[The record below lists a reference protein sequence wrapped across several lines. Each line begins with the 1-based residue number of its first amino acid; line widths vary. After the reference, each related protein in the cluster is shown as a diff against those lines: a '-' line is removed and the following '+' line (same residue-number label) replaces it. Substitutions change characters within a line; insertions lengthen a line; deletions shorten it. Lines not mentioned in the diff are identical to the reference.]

1 MKQLNP
7 DTIAALVALREQ
19 LQAAPHG
26 QGGAMVQAAAVQHGV
41 SVPTLYRWLA
51 SYAGYRPERKAR
63 KDAGTTKVDASVI
76 DFVAAAK
83 RESTRGTGKVL
94 MATNVA
100 MDIADT
106 NGMPIN
112 ASASTINRVL
122 RQRRLDTKSVSN
134 ARSTIQMQTQFPN
147 QVHQI
152 DPSLCVLFYMGGKQM
167 MMTEQAFNKNK
178 PGNYTKVK
186 LKVWRYVRYDHASA
200 TIDVRY
206 FEAAGENQQSLY
218 DFLMWTWGRQECRLS
233 YGVPRMLYWDKG
245 SANTSTAIVRLLNA
259 LGVRHETHAPGHAWA
274 KGGVENANNLVER
287 GFESRLKIEPVD
299 NIDQLNAAVAKWCRD
314 YNANAMMHIDSR
326 VVRASG
332 EPLVRDDLWSLIAH
346 HAGAL
351 VELPAPDVCKW
362 FLAGHEYTRQVRNN
376 AITFAHPELGKSHT
390 YDLTAWAQHLGNGMK
405 VVVTPLLL
413 QGGKLRVEVERLGQE
428 PLLFEVEPVADFNE
442 YGQRADA
449 PVLGQEFGRAAKSGD
464 ALRADH
470 LAAVAYG
477 QGTTVD
483 DAEKLR
489 ETNARP
495 FAHDDA
501 AKGKQGLVA
510 HSHLGQAELVTR
522 LLPKADSALVDGMQA
537 KVQPTT
543 ARMLNHFEA
552 ARWLASH
559 DAKLD
564 AAGLARL
571 KADYPQGVPE
581 DMLEQIAQRNK
592 TRAGLSVV
600 AGGAR

>member
-1 MKQLNP
+1 MKQLKP
-7 DTIAALVALREQ
+7 DTVAALVALRDQ

-26 QGGAMVQAAAVQHGV
+26 QAGSMVQVAAAQHGC
-41 SVPTLYRWLA
+41 SVQTLYRWLA
-51 SYAGYRPERKAR
+51 DYAGYKPTRKAR
-63 KDAGTTKVDASVI
+63 SDAGTTRLDSDVI

-83 RESTRGTGKVL
+83 RESTRATGKVL

-100 MDIADT
+100 MNVAAT
-106 NGMPIN
+106 NGMAIN
-112 ASASTINRVL
+112 VSASTINRVL
-122 RQRRLDTKSVSN
+122 RQRRLDTQSVSN

-152 DPSLCVLFYMGGKQM
+152 DPSLCVLFYMGGKQQ

-178 PGNYTKVK
+178 PGNYIKVK

-206 FEAAGENQQSLY
+206 FEAAGENQQSLF
-218 DFLMWTWGRQECRLS
+218 DFLMWTWGRQANRLS

-259 LGVRHETHAPGHAWA
+259 LGVRHETHAAGHAWA

-287 GFESRLKIEPVD
+287 GYESRLKIEPVD
-299 NIDQLNAAVAKWCRD
+299 NVEQLNAGVTKWCRD
-314 YNANAMMHIDSR
+314 YNANAMTHIDSR

-362 FLAGHEYTRQVRNN
+362 FLAGHEYTRMVRNN

-390 YDLTAWAQHLGNGMK
+390 YDLSAWAQHLGNGMK
-405 VVVTPLLL
+405 VSVTPMLL
-413 QGGKLRVEVERLGQE
+413 QEGKVRVELERLGQE
-428 PLLFEVEPVADFNE
+428 PLLFEVAPVADFNAF
-442 YGQRADA
+442 GQRADA
-449 PVLGQEFGRAAKSGD
+449 PVLGQEWGHAAKSGD
-464 ALRADH
+464 ESRADH

-489 ETNARP
+489 ETNKRP
-495 FAHDDA
+495 FVHTDA
-501 AKGKQGLVA
+501 PAGLKGLVA
-510 HSHLGQAELVTR
+510 HSHLGQTEQPTR
-522 LLPKADSALVDGMQA
+522 LLPAADSTLSDAMA
-537 KVQPTT
+537 TRVQPAQ
-543 ARMLNHFEA
+543 ARMLSHFEA
-552 ARWLASH
+552 ARWFAAHH
-559 DAKLD
+559 DKLD
-564 AAGLARL
+564 AAGFARL
-571 KADYPQGVPE
+571 KSDYPQGVPE
-581 DMLEQIAQRNK
+581 DMLEHIAQRQK